1 MWNVL
6 LLELLFELQQLE
18 FATSTKRNRTGFRR
32 KITRT
37 ALPGCVN
44 QLGAEV
50 TDGNIEATDAVVV
63 EDMLD
68 GKNRSVLWTYRQ
80 PRGLR
85 RTRSVKLGKSSW
97 NQP

>member
-1 MWNVL
+1 
-6 LLELLFELQQLE
+6 
-18 FATSTKRNRTGFRR
+18 
-32 KITRT
+32 
-37 ALPGCVN
+37 VN

-85 RTRSVKLGKSSW
+85 RTRSVKLGKSS
-97 NQP
+97 